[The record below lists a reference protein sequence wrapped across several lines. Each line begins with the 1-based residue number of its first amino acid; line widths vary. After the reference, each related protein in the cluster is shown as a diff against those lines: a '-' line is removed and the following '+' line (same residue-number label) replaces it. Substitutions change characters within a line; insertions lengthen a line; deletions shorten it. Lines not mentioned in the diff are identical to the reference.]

1 LSDGQLKRNS
11 PYCFSQAQANRKTAQ
26 PFINHNP
33 CAQIIL
39 NANRNGMRDVRE
51 NPEIKLIKEKRIMSK
66 KNKKNA
72 PSGKNRNAGITAE
85 KRQAKKDVV
94 LGSEKKGRMPL
105 MVAIVCSAL
114 IIAGG
119 VYFATTDRGDS
130 SPVAAGVAPENTA
143 SLVSLPASLFDD
155 GKARHFEHVSGD
167 FKIKYFVLKSSDG
180 VIRAAFDACDV
191 CWPAG
196 RGYFQ
201 EGDYMV
207 CRNCGR
213 KFASVLV
220 NEVKGGCNPAP
231 LNRRVDNGEVIIE
244 VKDILEGRQYFNFSG
259 KV

>member
-1 LSDGQLKRNS
+1 MAKKSRKNLSSSNKQNTKI
-11 PYCFSQAQANRKTAQ
+11 AQ
-26 PFINHNP
+26 
-33 CAQIIL
+33 
-39 NANRNGMRDVRE
+39 
-51 NPEIKLIKEKRIMSK
+51 
-66 KNKKNA
+66 
-72 PSGKNRNAGITAE
+72 E
-85 KRQAKKDVV
+85 KRQAKKDAV
-94 LGSEKKGRMPL
+94 LGPEKKGRLPL
-105 MVAIVCSAL
+105 MFAIACSVL

-119 VYFATTDRGDS
+119 IIFATYDRS
-130 SPVAAGVAPENTA
+130 QTSPVAASVTAENSTTQ
-143 SLVSLPASLFDD
+143 VSLPANLFAD
-155 GKARHFEHVSGD
+155 GKVRHFEHVAGE

-196 RGYFQ
+196 KGYYQ

-231 LNRRVDNGEVIIE
+231 LNRRVENDKVIIK

>member
-1 LSDGQLKRNS
+1 MAKKSRKNLSSSNKQNTKI
-11 PYCFSQAQANRKTAQ
+11 AQ
-26 PFINHNP
+26 
-33 CAQIIL
+33 
-39 NANRNGMRDVRE
+39 
-51 NPEIKLIKEKRIMSK
+51 
-66 KNKKNA
+66 
-72 PSGKNRNAGITAE
+72 E
-85 KRQAKKDVV
+85 KRQAKKDAV
-94 LGSEKKGRMPL
+94 LGSEKKGRLPL
-105 MVAIVCSAL
+105 MFAIACSVL

-119 VYFATTDRGDS
+119 IIFATYDRS
-130 SPVAAGVAPENTA
+130 QTSPVAASVTAENSTTQ
-143 SLVSLPASLFDD
+143 VSLPANLFAD
-155 GKARHFEHVSGD
+155 GKVRHFEHVAGE

-196 RGYFQ
+196 KGYYQ

-231 LNRRVDNGEVIIE
+231 LNRRVENDKVIIE